1 MCIPNAQGETPFDLS
16 MEEWIATKKMI
27 DKVKKYL
34 DEKSHPD
41 GYNLG
46 WNVGKIAGQEVKHVH
61 LHKKV

>member
-1 MCIPNAQGETPFDLS
+1 